1 VEAVVDKEDL
11 EVVVDL
17 GAVVVLDVGRT
28 NSVVYLSAGTSRCE
42 MSKLTTIIAL

>member
-17 GAVVVLDVGRT
+17 AAVVVLDAGMT
-28 NSVVYLSAGTSRCE
+28 NSVGVPVC
-42 MSKLTTIIAL
+42 